1 MPTVTYAGKWY
12 SRAGRDP
19 SIGEWIRG
27 SRRTVSQSWLDENR
41 HWLLKDDY
49 IIEGDE
55 APHSDAGND
64 GIPDS
69 QWRKADIMAWLDDNG
84 IPIAGGYK
92 TKSSL
97 LSLVE
102 EALSPAPVEESV
114 VEAAEVVESI
124 AEEPVV
130 EEAVVEPVVEE
141 PVVEEAVAED
151 ETEME

>member
-27 SRRTVSQSWLDENR
+27 SRRTVSQSWLDDNR

-69 QWRKADIMAWLDDNG
+69 QWRKADIMAWLDNNG
-84 IPIAGGYK
+84 IPISGGYK

-102 EALSPAPVEESV
+102 EALSPAPVEEPV

>member
-1 MPTVTYAGKWY
+1 
-12 SRAGRDP
+12 
-19 SIGEWIRG
+19 
-27 SRRTVSQSWLDENR
+27 LDENR

>member
-27 SRRTVSQSWLDENR
+27 SRRTVSQSWLDDNR

-69 QWRKADIMAWLDDNG
+69 EWRKADIMAWLDNNG
-84 IPIAGGYK
+84 IPISGGYK

-102 EALSPAPVEESV
+102 EALSPAPVEEPV
-114 VEAAEVVESI
+114 VEAEPEAEEPVV
-124 AEEPVV
+124 EEPVV
-130 EEAVVEPVVEE
+130 EEAVVEEA
-141 PVVEEAVAED
+141 VVEEAVAED

>member
-27 SRRTVSQSWLDENR
+27 SRRTVSQSWLDDNR

-69 QWRKADIMAWLDDNG
+69 EWRKADIMAWLDNNG
-84 IPIAGGYK
+84 IPISGGYK

-102 EALSPAPVEESV
+102 EALSPAPVEEPV